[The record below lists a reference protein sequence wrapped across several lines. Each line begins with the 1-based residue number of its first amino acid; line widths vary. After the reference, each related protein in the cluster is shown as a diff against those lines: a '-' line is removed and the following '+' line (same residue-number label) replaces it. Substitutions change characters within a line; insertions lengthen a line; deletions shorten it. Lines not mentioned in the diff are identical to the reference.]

1 MQLTTTPAPA
11 YQNYWAR
18 KQLLADMPPRFPVLR
33 YWKSPGLSQVEQ
45 VCFDAVHKAERL
57 LDYGA
62 GDLTVMRKLRQA
74 GYAGEYHTLDIG
86 DEYTYTYSDL
96 SQVTETYDAIL
107 CLDVIEHLS
116 LQEGL
121 TLLGRLA
128 GLLSPG
134 GRLVLQ
140 TPNARCVRPPLA
152 WDMTHLHCYNLGDLW
167 AYLECQELDCR
178 GYRVVFR
185 ESRTTW
191 REKLRFLVTA
201 FLVTRIC
208 GLDYADNIVLI
219 GKRRTGPV

>member
-11 YQNYWAR
+11 YRNYWAR
-18 KQLLADMPPRFPVLR
+18 KQLLEDRPPCFPVLR
-33 YWKSPGLSQVEQ
+33 YWRSSGLSQVEQ
-45 VCFDAVHKAERL
+45 VYYNAVHQAGRL

-86 DEYTYTYSDL
+86 DEYAYTYSDL

-116 LQEGL
+116 LQDGL
-121 TLLGRLA
+121 TLLSRLA

-140 TPNARCVRPPLA
+140 TPNARCVRQPLA

-167 AYLECQELDCR
+167 AYLECLELDCC
-178 GYRVVFR
+178 GYRVIFR
-185 ESRTTW
+185 ESRTSW
-191 REKLRFLVTA
+191 WEKLRFVLCA
-201 FLVTRIC
+201 FVVTRIC
-208 GLDYADNIVLI
+208 GSDYADNIALI
-219 GKRRTGPV
+219 GERRVGLS